1 MWKAIFLRM
10 NSTEEILSKILLPL
24 NSSWQI
30 TEVRIDTSLD
40 EVYVDLKYSL
50 SYIEADNQRYRIY
63 DHRPSRRWRHLDLWQ
78 YKTFITASLPRYKDF
93 QGFYHTVEVPWA
105 EVSDQMT
112 VLLKKK

>member
-1 MWKAIFLRM
+1 M
-10 NSTEEILSKILLPL
+10 NITEEIISKILLPL

-30 TEVRIDTSLD
+30 ADVRVEESS
-40 EVYVDLKYSL
+40 EKVNVDLKYSL
-50 SYIEADNQRYRIY
+50 SYIEADHQRYRIY

-78 YKTFITASLPRYKDF
+78 YKTFITACLPRYKDA

-112 VLLKKK
+112 VLLKKNS